1 MQITLKAARV
11 NAGYTQEQI
20 ARKLRKSKQTIVNWE
35 LGRTAIDQ
43 ANLAFICDIYNVP
56 KDCILLPINLTL
68 SQ

>member
-20 ARKLRKSKQTIVNWE
+20 ARKLNKSKQTIVNWE
-35 LGRTAIDQ
+35 LGRTDIDQ

-56 KDCILLPINLTL
+56 TNCILLPRNLTL
-68 SQ
+68 S